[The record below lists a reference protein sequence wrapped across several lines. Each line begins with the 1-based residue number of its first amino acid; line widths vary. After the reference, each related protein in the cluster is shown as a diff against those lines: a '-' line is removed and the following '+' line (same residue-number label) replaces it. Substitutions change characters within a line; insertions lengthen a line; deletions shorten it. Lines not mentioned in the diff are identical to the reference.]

1 MHNYVFTSC
10 SLFFQN
16 SILRMITFSKLGNL
30 LHMLNI
36 SYHFLTPWFLHI
48 HSTIFYQQPV
58 STRWC
63 NYVHKLVGKCF
74 RHLKQSNNLL
84 IIY

>member
-36 SYHFLTPWFLHI
+36 SYHFLTPWFFTHPFYYFL
-48 HSTIFYQQPV
+48 ST
-58 STRWC
+58 TRFDT
-63 NYVHKLVGKCF
+63 LVQ
-74 RHLKQSNNLL
+74 L
-84 IIY
+84 YA

>member
-36 SYHFLTPWFLHI
+36 SYH
-48 HSTIFYQQPV
+48 STVFYQQPV

-63 NYVHKLVGKCF
+63 NYMHKLVGKCF